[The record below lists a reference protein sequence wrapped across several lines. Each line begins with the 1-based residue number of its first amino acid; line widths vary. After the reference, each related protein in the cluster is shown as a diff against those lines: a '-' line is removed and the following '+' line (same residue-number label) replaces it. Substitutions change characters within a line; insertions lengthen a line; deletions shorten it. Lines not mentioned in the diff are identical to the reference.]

1 MQVAFSPDG
10 PLYQE
15 EFQIYVGPRRF
26 DLYAQSYLNYG
37 SAFVTNHVRWRLL
50 QDERQ
55 FLDGKNLLSP
65 CMLSGECLDP
75 RGCGLGL
82 W

>member
-1 MQVAFSPDG
+1 MQVAFIPDG

-37 SAFVTNHVRWRLL
+37 SSFVTNRVRWRLL
-50 QDERQ
+50 QDEG
-55 FLDGKNLLSP
+55 FLDDKTLLSP
-65 CMLSGECLDP
+65 CMLSGEY
-75 RGCGLGL
+75 
-82 W
+82 